1 MKKDNLR
8 YSNFYQLLYLYLSFP
23 TDLPCLDELNT
34 TTKSGEIYIHYVFN
48 VSDNSPTVN
57 DIKWTIDE
65 SFLELSSNK
74 YRGGGLADD
83 RLTILRPGEDDKGL
97 YTCTASNAVGPVS
110 KSIKLGTIS
119 YA

>member
-8 YSNFYQLLYLYLSFP
+8 YSNFYQLFYLYLSFL
-23 TDLPCLDELNT
+23 TDLPCLEELNT
-34 TTKSGEIYIHYVFN
+34 TTTNGEIYIHYVFN

-57 DIKWTIDE
+57 DIKWTKDE

-74 YRGGGLADD
+74 YRGGGLADNC
-83 RLTILRPGEDDKGL
+83 LAILRSGEHDKGE
-97 YTCTASNAVGPVS
+97 YTCTVSNAVGPVS

-119 YA
+119 FA